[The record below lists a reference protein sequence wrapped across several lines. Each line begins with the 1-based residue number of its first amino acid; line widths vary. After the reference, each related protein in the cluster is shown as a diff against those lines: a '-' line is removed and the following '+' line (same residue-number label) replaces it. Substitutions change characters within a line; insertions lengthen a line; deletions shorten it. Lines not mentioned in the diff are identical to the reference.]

1 MMDELRELCDSCEEL
16 IARNQNESATL
27 SPLSLQHSVF
37 ADCLSCLKTRVLS
50 NSAIMQQL
58 FQANPADDLSL
69 VADILHA
76 SLSGML
82 ICLRRLEATA
92 ATNYYGYITAEPK
105 EQFETSADKEE
116 AANTTVVDDVQLS
129 AIAAR
134 HSHQRLEWIVSVLL
148 SYSKLLNWESV
159 FQKFPVFQYFVC
171 GEVRRLWARFLPNE
185 LRIDKSTFLFALESR
200 YGPLARHR
208 TDELLAWLPDINVLS
223 VSTMFDFLGLWKG
236 YLLATNWVEL
246 HPLPLC
252 KSLCSYVQNVAVR
265 TAADLV
271 TSRKEKLKTLELW
284 ETSIDS
290 VKTDAVLMRALLS
303 LGMISVINLPDNS
316 GILVEFNDSQTV
328 RCPGL
333 LLKTLRQT
341 PGPPSVST
349 SEVVQVISTEA
360 FPVETDLQLHARL
373 FEIIQRL
380 RFEAE
385 DLTTRLQVLHS
396 ENMLWTERRIL
407 QCDPSKHCDSWREFS
422 ASKASLDVAK
432 TQAEKQQLVL
442 QKLEEG
448 ESSADVINAIRE
460 QLHEVAAAQD
470 CVDQAR
476 AELRKKE
483 PDWKH
488 QEYEYQRKRQRDT
501 IVFEH
506 YQTLLGADIDNVEKE
521 RHRLRAG
528 YYWSTSGS
536 TVSCTLCNGFQQLSS
551 LSGNFWRLKQYSA
564 SVMRNSA

>member
-1 MMDELRELCDSCEEL
+1 
-16 IARNQNESATL
+16 
-27 SPLSLQHSVF
+27 
-37 ADCLSCLKTRVLS
+37 
-50 NSAIMQQL
+50 
-58 FQANPADDLSL
+58 
-69 VADILHA
+69 
-76 SLSGML
+76 
-82 ICLRRLEATA
+82 
-92 ATNYYGYITAEPK
+92 
-105 EQFETSADKEE
+105 
-116 AANTTVVDDVQLS
+116 
-129 AIAAR
+129 
-134 HSHQRLEWIVSVLL
+134 
-148 SYSKLLNWESV
+148 
-159 FQKFPVFQYFVC
+159 
-171 GEVRRLWARFLPNE
+171 
-185 LRIDKSTFLFALESR
+185 
-200 YGPLARHR
+200 
-208 TDELLAWLPDINVLS
+208 
-223 VSTMFDFLGLWKG
+223 MFDFLGLWKG

-521 RHRLRAG
+521 RHRLRAATFFVERKLLEVEAILG
-528 YYWSTSGS
+528 KRHEELRLTDSQLSTSIQEKEQL
-536 TVSCTLCNGFQQLSS
+536 TAQLNTTLPKL
-551 LSGNFWRLKQYSA
+551 REAARDAEAKA
-564 SVMRNSA
+564 RNSEMRLAEIESVQDLVTTRSDIEKQIRQMDAKMESTTRRYKASYEKKNPSSRIDVS